1 MKRTALAPAL
11 LITIL
16 VATTVI
22 TPCLSI
28 VSGADFNGTYT
39 GSTAP
44 KSGQEPPTFM
54 FILENGT
61 VLKPHDKQS
70 VSIGNIYAKNLTIE
84 LIMNMDYGNGF
95 FVNLHDV
102 SYKASWQDEPV
113 VFYRWSINDP
123 ADLYDDDPNGT
134 NSFSYDI
141 VLTEI
146 PEGPQRL
153 DFNAAGGGI
162 YISFG
167 NPNTYQTF
175 TIAGSSS
182 LFFTVVQEPEPQST
196 STPAPS
202 PEPTLSVDLN
212 FTFYTGLALLIIVVA
227 AFAGLL
233 VYFKKRKH

>member
-1 MKRTALAPAL
+1 MVACTQI
-11 LITIL
+11 ITIL
-16 VATTVI
+16 VATAVLTYHSS
-22 TPCLSI
+22 LA
-28 VSGADFNGTYT
+28 SGAEFNATYT
-39 GSTAP
+39 GPTAP

-54 FILENGT
+54 FVLENGT

-70 VSIGNIYAKNLTIE
+70 VSIGSIYTKNLTIE

-95 FVNLHDV
+95 FVNLHNV

-123 ADLYDDDPNGT
+123 ADLYDDDTNGT

-146 PEGPQRL
+146 PEGPQHL

-175 TIAGSSS
+175 TIASSSS
-182 LFFTVVQEPEPQST
+182 LNFTVVEEPEPQST
-196 STPAPS
+196 STPSPS
-202 PEPTLSVDLN
+202 AEPTLSVDPCFGFYAGLSLL
-212 FTFYTGLALLIIVVA
+212 FTVVA
-227 AFAGLL
+227 SFAGVLL
-233 VYFKKRKH
+233 YFKKRKQ

>member
-1 MKRTALAPAL
+1 MKKTKVAPW
-11 LITIL
+11 LIITTL
-16 VATTVI
+16 FATTVI

-28 VSGADFNGTYT
+28 VSGADFNATYT

-54 FILENGT
+54 FVLENGT
-61 VLKPHDKQS
+61 VLKPHNKQS
-70 VSIGNIYAKNLTIE
+70 VSIGNIYTKNLTIE

-95 FVNLHDV
+95 FVNLHNV

-113 VFYRWSINDP
+113 IFYRWSINDP

-134 NSFSYDI
+134 NSFSYNI

-146 PEGPQRL
+146 PEGPQHL

-182 LFFTVVQEPEPQST
+182 LNFTVVEPEPQST
-196 STPAPS
+196 STPSPS
-202 PEPTLSVDLN
+202 PEHTLIVDPN
-212 FTFYTGLALLIIVVA
+212 FSFYIGLALLIIVVTTFA
-227 AFAGLL
+227 ALL
-233 VYFKKRKH
+233 LYFKKRKH